1 MEKPSSASSEICGLS
16 PLKMNVRDRDP
27 LEEEET
33 IEGVIQ
39 LTPRWIWKL
48 SISMPSGVDLDTP
61 HSLKQ
66 TDEVV
71 INQDMHM
78 KSYQKFHMIID
89 ISHALCKD
97 NDFFKLCVRDLNFST
112 LCSKPQADWVCNVA
126 LAKGGQA
133 LLFIVTD
140 HNKKPY
146 RLVFLKEFMSRE
158 VNPVP
163 ISLLSGF
170 PINLCLKLAIQERGK
185 QVCGIISGGRVI
197 ITPPAYDSE
206 TEDVAESE
214 DVVEPEGETV
224 PNSVHAVGESS
235 TATFPK
241 SIMSLIL
248 SKISLDWELAAAPTF
263 SFATDFGGGHP
274 DPNLT
279 YAKELVSRMG
289 LGKNPDS
296 NALEFSVAED
306 GDADN
311 FVTDGNES
319 LPIYMLQ
326 WPYRIA
332 VPISGAC
339 VDDVNFNQMTDP
351 KVAKL
356 FHIDSDAKHPP
367 LVLLKKDAE

>member
-185 QVCGIISGGRVI
+185 QVCGIISGGRVCQVFALERVFSKSLYRYATFSDAFGRTIMDRKQLGLRIGSSSCIFFCHGSLDWELAAAPAFSFATVI
-197 ITPPAYDSE
+197 ITPHAYDSE

-214 DVVEPEGETV
+214 DVVEPKGETV

-248 SKISLDWELAAAPTF
+248 SSLD
-263 SFATDFGGGHP
+263 
-274 DPNLT
+274 
-279 YAKELVSRMG
+279 
-289 LGKNPDS
+289 
-296 NALEFSVAED
+296 
-306 GDADN
+306 
-311 FVTDGNES
+311 
-319 LPIYMLQ
+319 
-326 WPYRIA
+326 
-332 VPISGAC
+332 
-339 VDDVNFNQMTDP
+339 
-351 KVAKL
+351 
-356 FHIDSDAKHPP
+356 
-367 LVLLKKDAE
+367 